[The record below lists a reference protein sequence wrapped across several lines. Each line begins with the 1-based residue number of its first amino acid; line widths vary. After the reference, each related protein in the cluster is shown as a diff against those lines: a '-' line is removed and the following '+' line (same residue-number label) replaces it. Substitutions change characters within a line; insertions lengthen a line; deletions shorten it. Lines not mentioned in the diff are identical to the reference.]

1 MLNYQ
6 RVWLVF
12 PFFYSTSTIF
22 ADLGP
27 LIKTQVEHHQQV
39 GADEGARH

>member
-1 MLNYQ
+1 MVDMVGVSNAC
-6 RVWLVF
+6 
-12 PFFYSTSTIF
+12 STSTIF
-22 ADLGP
+22 TDLGP

>member
-1 MLNYQ
+1 MVDMVGVSNA
-6 RVWLVF
+6 
-12 PFFYSTSTIF
+12 YSTSTIF